1 MKKVLCITLALVLM
15 LCAFV
20 ACSKSDKNSAES
32 AASTDALVNE
42 LKTISDAVNLE
53 GATYNSW
60 AATDKEFLY
69 VFELGGSTYRV
80 IADFQSDLPDDFFQY
95 DFGSEEGKQALI
107 DTVGSCAITKAENL
121 STGAPAQEDLDAF
134 VGKKGQDM
142 LDAGYRTGGLD
153 ADNNTF
159 YIGYGVYTVDVVV
172 EDDIQVADEYDE
184 EALFKDAT
192 IKSVTYNGI
201 GDATYIE
208 E

>member
-1 MKKVLCITLALVLM
+1 
-15 LCAFV
+15 
-20 ACSKSDKNSAES
+20 
-32 AASTDALVNE
+32 
-42 LKTISDAVNLE
+42 
-53 GATYNSW
+53 
-60 AATDKEFLY
+60 
-69 VFELGGSTYRV
+69 
-80 IADFQSDLPDDFFQY
+80 
-95 DFGSEEGKQALI
+95 
-107 DTVGSCAITKAENL
+107 
-121 STGAPAQEDLDAF
+121 
-134 VGKKGQDM
+134 M

-201 GDATYIE
+201 GDATSIE